1 MGKRTVMIAGTMGFI
16 VALHAAGVPGAA
28 EPGAG
33 SQAEATAAL
42 KNAEGDS
49 VGSVALKQGPQGTLL
64 HARLTGLP
72 PGTHAIHVHTV
83 GACEP
88 PDFESAGGHYNPDQK
103 KHGLFREDGF
113 HAGDLPNIHVP
124 ESGTLEVEVFT
135 ERLKLTDDLFGGD
148 GTSMVI
154 HRDPDDYRSDP
165 AGHAGERVACGVIE
179 RE

>member
-16 VALHAAGVPGAA
+16 FALHAAGVPGAA
-28 EPGAG
+28 ESDAS
-33 SQAEATAAL
+33 SQTEATAAL
-42 KNAEGDS
+42 KDAEGNN
-49 VGSVALKQGPQGTLL
+49 VGSVALKQGPHGTLL

-88 PDFESAGGHYNPDQK
+88 PDFESAGGHYNPDQQQ
-103 KHGLFREDGF
+103 HGYFNNKGI

-124 ESGTLEVEVFT
+124 ESGTLEAEFFS
-135 ERLKLTDDLFGGD
+135 ERLKLSEDLFAGD
-148 GTSMVI
+148 GTALVI
-154 HRDPDDYRSDP
+154 HSDADDYHTDP
-165 AGHAGERVACGVIE
+165 AGNAGGRIACGVIE